1 MAESFFAGKKSYGEG
16 WSVKSEVAF
25 HKEDTALVKSAEVV
39 QSEYGYSV
47 CFHMHK
53 GNCFFTPVSN
63 SVETTV
69 GEIVDLSKA
78 KIVTLQCEGSADIE
92 RITW

>member
-25 HKEDTALVKSAEVV
+25 PKEDAALVKSAEVV
-39 QSEYGYSV
+39 QSEYGLSV

-53 GNCFFTPVSN
+53 GNCYFTPVSN
-63 SVETTV
+63 TVTTAV
-69 GEIVDLSKA
+69 GEVVDLAKA
-78 KIVTLQCEGSADIE
+78 RVITLQREGSADIE
-92 RITW
+92 RIAW

>member
-25 HKEDTALVKSAEVV
+25 SKEDAALVKSAEVV
-39 QSEYGYSV
+39 QSDYGLSV

-63 SVETTV
+63 TVTTAV
-69 GEIVDLSKA
+69 GEVVDLSKA
-78 KIVTLQCEGSADIE
+78 KIITLQREGSADIE
-92 RITW
+92 RIAW

>member
-25 HKEDTALVKSAEVV
+25 SKEDAALVKSAEVV
-39 QSEYGYSV
+39 QSEYGLSV

-63 SVETTV
+63 TVTTAV
-69 GEIVDLSKA
+69 GEVVDLAKA
-78 KIVTLQCEGSADIE
+78 KIITLQREGSADIE
-92 RITW
+92 RIAW